1 MEQLMK
7 KLSQYHGH
15 ALFGTLIFLL
25 IVMILWLGVARQVA
39 TCIRIEKNFQSQHS
53 YYNSC
58 IRALSW
64 GLALLETGIP
74 PSDPY
79 SCKMQVGEDN
89 SQIFVVTFTKIA
101 DLNFTVTARPAELAD
116 ELLPSAPETFTP
128 P

>member
-1 MEQLMK
+1 MRK
-7 KLSQYHGH
+7 PSRNSGH
-15 ALFGTLIFLL
+15 ALFGTLVFLL

-39 TCIRIEKNFQSQHS
+39 TCARIEKNFQSQQS
-53 YYNSC
+53 YYDSS

-79 SCKMQVGEDN
+79 SCKMLVGQDN
-89 SQIFVVTFTKIA
+89 SQTFVVTFTKLT
-101 DLNFTVTARPAELAD
+101 DLNYTVTARPAELSD
-116 ELLPSAPETFTP
+116 ELLPSAPDTFTP